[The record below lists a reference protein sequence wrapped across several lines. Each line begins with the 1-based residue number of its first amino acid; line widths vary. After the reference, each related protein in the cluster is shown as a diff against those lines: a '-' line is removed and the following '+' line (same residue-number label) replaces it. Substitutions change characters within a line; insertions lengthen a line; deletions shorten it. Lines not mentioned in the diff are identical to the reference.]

1 MPIPKPSIG
10 EREEDFMSRCVDN
23 DSMQA
28 EYANQDQRVAVC
40 LSSFRGKTK
49 EAEMTDINQEEV
61 IADDGFEDYE
71 QDTLDVKFDIKA
83 MHDDN
88 DEEKGVFQGYGS
100 IFGNKDLGNDVVVQ
114 GAFAKSIG
122 RKGAKAVKMLY
133 QHRPDEP
140 IGVFDEIIED
150 NRGLKVK
157 GRLAMGTQR
166 GREVYEL
173 MKMGALDGLSIGY
186 RVSPKGAD
194 YDERGKKRMLK
205 EVDLMEISAVT
216 FPMNP
221 KARVEQVKG
230 ADRSIREWEEILRDA
245 GNLSRSEAKVG
256 ASALTKAL
264 DLRDAGDNDTPELVD
279 AIKHL
284 TNILQ
289 SNVSNKG
296 ED

>member
-1 MPIPKPSIG
+1 M
-10 EREEDFMSRCVDN
+10 DN

-28 EYANQDQRVAVC
+28 EYADQSQRGAVC
-40 LSSFRGKTK
+40 LSSFRSDKK

-83 MHDDN
+83 MHDE
-88 DEEKGVFQGYGS
+88 EEKGAFSGYGS

-150 NRGLKVK
+150 SRGLKVK

-194 YDERGKKRMLK
+194 YDERGKRRLLK

-221 KARVEQVKG
+221 KARVSAVKG
-230 ADRSIREWEEILRDA
+230 ADKSIREWEEILRDA
-245 GNLSRSEAKVG
+245 GGLSRTEAKVG

>member
-221 KARVEQVKG
+221 KARVGQVKG

>member
-83 MHDDN
+83 MQDDN

-221 KARVEQVKG
+221 KARVAQVKG
-230 ADRSIREWEEILRDA
+230 ADRSIREWEEILQDA
-245 GNLSRSEAKVG
+245 GNLSRSESKVV

-264 DLRDAGDNDTPELVD
+264 DLREAGDNDTPELVD